1 MTRLLLASAL
11 GALFVASGAFAQTAA
26 ERAAAQAE
34 EIARR
39 NASAN
44 KAPVPAAPAGEQPS
58 RPAASGA
65 QASGNCLPIGRIDV
79 KGVRLL
85 RAGQLDKAKS
95 GFEGRCLG
103 ITELNAVLQSITFAY
118 IDKGYIAARPYLPEQ
133 DLSDGQLE
141 VVVVEGA
148 LEGIEMPE
156 GTPQQVA
163 TAFPGMVGKPVNL
176 RDVEQ
181 GLDQIRRLPSVD
193 ASMELQAGQEQGGSV
208 LAVDR
213 RAGRSVYGSFG
224 VDNQGGAATGEFQT
238 RLSLG
243 VDDLLGLNDR
253 LSLSYQ
259 RSMADTPFNFDGRR
273 PFGDTYTASWDV
285 PYGYWTFGLNATKN
299 EYRSE
304 VAGAVS
310 TIKTSGNS
318 QSYGATAS
326 RVLHRNQIS
335 KTTLSFGLTQKATES
350 FIAGTRI
357 EVASRRLSI
366 ASLSLGHSRQLAG
379 GQLSASLGLQKGLTS
394 FDAFDDRAA
403 PAGSPKGQFRKITY
417 SLGYTKPFEIAG
429 QKVVYDGAL
438 SGQGTPDLLFGSEQM
453 SVGGLS
459 SVRGVASA
467 VLFGNHAIKF
477 RNELSL
483 PLAKHKDAN
492 MARLFGSFEP
502 YVALDVGKVAAQSQF
517 GIQGGTLSGAAIGL
531 RNRGGK
537 IALDISY
544 ADVLRAPAHLPNL
557 KSEPGVWSASLSVS
571 F

>member
-1 MTRLLLASAL
+1 MTRLLLLSAI
-11 GALFVASGAFAQTAA
+11 GALYGSGAFAQTAV

-34 EIARR
+34 EIARQNTR
-39 NASAN
+39 GNQT
-44 KAPVPAAPAGEQPS
+44 PVPAAPAGEQPS
-58 RPAASGA
+58 RPTASGA
-65 QASGNCLPIGRIDV
+65 PASGNCLPIGRIDV

-85 RAGQLDKAKS
+85 RAGQLDQVIS
-95 GFEGRCLG
+95 DFEGRCLG
-103 ITELNAVLQSITFAY
+103 IAELNATLQAITFAY

-133 DLSDGQLE
+133 DLSDGQLDI
-141 VVVVEGA
+141 VVVEGE
-148 LEGIEMPE
+148 LEGIVMPE

-193 ASMELQAGQEQGGSV
+193 ASMELQAGRKQGGSV

-213 RAGRSVYGSFG
+213 AAGTPVYGSIG
-224 VDNQGGAATGEFQT
+224 VDNQGGEATGEFQT

-243 VDDLLGLNDR
+243 VDDLMGLNDR

-259 RSMADTPFNFDGRR
+259 RSMSETPFNFNGRR

-318 QSYGATAS
+318 QTYGVTAS

-357 EVASRRLSI
+357 EVASRRLSM
-366 ASLSLGHSRQLAG
+366 ATLSLAHSRQLAG
-379 GQLSASLGLQKGLTS
+379 GQLSASLGVQKGLIS
-394 FDAFDDRAA
+394 FDAFDDRTA
-403 PAGSPKGQFRKITY
+403 PAGSPKGQFRKVTY
-417 SLGYTKPFEIAG
+417 SLGYTKPFEIAD
-429 QKVVYDGAL
+429 QKVVYDGAI
-438 SGQGTPDLLFGSEQM
+438 SGQLSPDLLFGSEQM

-459 SVRGVASA
+459 SVRGVSSA
-467 VLFGNHAIKF
+467 VLFGNRAVTF
-477 RNELSL
+477 RNEFSMPL
-483 PLAKHKDAN
+483 PKHKDAN

-502 YVALDVGKVAAQSQF
+502 YVALDVGKVTAQSEY
-517 GIQGGTLSGAAIGL
+517 GIQGGVLSGAAIGL

-544 ADVLRAPAHLPNL
+544 ADVLTAPDHLPNL